1 MILSEGTLSRLGKAA
16 DHMKNQKNIT
26 YPSCCASETAR
37 GRWRDGLASMRPAT
51 KLRCAGD
58 AALVEGGWLGGKRL
72 ERREAGTI
80 EDGDGDG
87 KGLVK

>member
-16 DHMKNQKNIT
+16 DHMKNQKSIT
-26 YPSCCASETAR
+26 YQSCCASEAPR
-37 GRWRDGLASMRPAT
+37 GRWRDGLASMRPTT

-58 AALVEGGWLGGKRL
+58 AALVEDGWRGGKLL

-80 EDGDGDG
+80 EDGDGRW
-87 KGLVK
+87 KGLS